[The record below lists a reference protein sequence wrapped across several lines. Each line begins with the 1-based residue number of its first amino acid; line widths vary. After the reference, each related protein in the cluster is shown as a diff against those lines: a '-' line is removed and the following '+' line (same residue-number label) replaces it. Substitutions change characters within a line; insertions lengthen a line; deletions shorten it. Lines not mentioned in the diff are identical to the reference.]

1 MIEIGEKLLVNLSK
15 IVSIQKMN
23 MGYAQLVVV
32 LDGDISYTVG
42 FASDQERDSRYD
54 RILVSYQPKR

>member
-1 MIEIGEKLLVNLSK
+1 MIEIGDKLLVNLSK

-23 MGYAQLVVV
+23 MGHAQLVVV

>member
-1 MIEIGEKLLVNLSK
+1 MIEIGDKLLVNLSK

-23 MGYAQLVVV
+23 AGYAQLVVEV
-32 LDGDISYTVG
+32 EGGISYTVG
-42 FASDQERDSRYD
+42 FASDQERDNRYD

>member
-1 MIEIGEKLLVNLSK
+1 MIEIGDELLVNLSK

-23 MGYAQLVVV
+23 AGYAQLVVEV
-32 LDGDISYTVG
+32 EGDISYTVR
-42 FASDQERDSRYD
+42 FASDQERDKRYD